1 MRVARRALASRGRA
15 SWMLPQAERGLS
27 LEGRLWRLGMPPY
40 RFSGGAPGLSP
51 RGGCQ
56 APPRGDAL
64 GPLKSGQYPHEVLD
78 TQLTPWCGKAGREL
92 RWVYP
97 FGFLQTGGIV
107 VGRR

>member
-1 MRVARRALASRGRA
+1 MPPLVKVVALRVYPHEEAARRRH
-15 SWMLPQAERGLS
+15 ET
-27 LEGRLWRLGMPPY
+27 MPPV
-40 RFSGGAPGLSP
+40 L
-51 RGGCQ
+51 Q
-56 APPRGDAL
+56 
-64 GPLKSGQYPHEVLD
+64 SGQYPQEILD